1 MFRSEKKTI
10 TNTWEQTLGHAVCDR
25 CGRVMDQE
33 NRESG
38 YNNLALLRFRA
49 GYGSRFGDGNLVEG
63 DFCDGCLFDLMGRY
77 VRVIE
82 DRDVPESDDV
92 FRADSPRRLYAEYQM
107 TQTLA
112 QNVLMLMKDWLEQNF
127 SLGLPRRRLNADAD
141 DSTMKA
147 KAPQSG
153 SGA

>member
-33 NRESG
+33 SRESG
-38 YNNLALLRFRA
+38 YNNLTLLRFRA

-82 DRDVPESDDV
+82 GSDAPQSDDV

-107 TQTLA
+107 THTLA
-112 QNVLMLMKDWLEQNF
+112 QNVLMLVRDWVEQTF
-127 SLGLPRRRLNADAD
+127 SPDLPRRQLKGDSEKADARG
-141 DSTMKA
+141 
-147 KAPQSG
+147 G
-153 SGA
+153 SPIAGA

>member
-25 CGRVMDQE
+25 CGCVMDQE

-38 YNNLALLRFRA
+38 YNNLTLLRFRA

-82 DRDVPESDDV
+82 GSDVPESDDV

-112 QNVLMLMKDWLEQNF
+112 QNVLMLVKDWVEQTF
-127 SLGLPRRRLNADAD
+127 SPNLPRRQL
-141 DSTMKA
+141 
-147 KAPQSG
+147 
-153 SGA
+153 SGASEGKTSSPRT